1 MLVHPNGFHLD
12 VDSDRSTPWHR
23 LAPQTRILCA
33 VVFVFATAL
42 TPTGEWLTWS
52 IHGIG
57 LVLLIVLS
65 QVTLG
70 VLLKRV
76 ALEAGFVGV
85 VLLGT
90 LFREGGTVLWQWGFL
105 QVTSV
110 GLTILGS
117 VSFKALL
124 CLIMLNIL
132 TLTTSVTALLQGL
145 TRLKTPPLLV
155 AIMASM
161 YRYITVLVAEF
172 STMRRAAMSRNLM
185 ARPQGQRQVIGN
197 MMGSLFVRSYERG
210 DRIYQAMVSRG
221 YQGTLPTEAM
231 PPMTQP
237 DTIAL
242 GLMLGLVGVGQLMRL
257 NPLL

>member
-1 MLVHPNGFHLD
+1 MSLQHSVHLD
-12 VDSDRSTPWHR
+12 VDSDRSTPWHG
-23 LAPQTRILCA
+23 LVPKTRILCA
-33 VVFVFATAL
+33 VIFVFATAL

-52 IHGIG
+52 IYGIG
-57 LVLLIVLS
+57 LVLLILLS

-85 VLLGT
+85 VLIGT
-90 LFREGGTVLWQWGFL
+90 LFREGGTVLWQWGFI

-145 TRLKTPPLLV
+145 TALKTPPLLV

-161 YRYITVLVAEF
+161 YRYINVLVAEF
-172 STMRRAAMSRNLM
+172 STMRRAANSRNLM
-185 ARPQGQRQVIGN
+185 ARPQGQRQIIGN

-210 DRIYQAMVSRG
+210 DRIYQAMLARG
-221 YQGTLPTEAM
+221 YQGLVPTDSTTE
-231 PPMTQP
+231 MTPQ

-242 GLMLGLVGVGQLMRL
+242 GLMLALVGMGQLIRL
-257 NPLL
+257 HPLL